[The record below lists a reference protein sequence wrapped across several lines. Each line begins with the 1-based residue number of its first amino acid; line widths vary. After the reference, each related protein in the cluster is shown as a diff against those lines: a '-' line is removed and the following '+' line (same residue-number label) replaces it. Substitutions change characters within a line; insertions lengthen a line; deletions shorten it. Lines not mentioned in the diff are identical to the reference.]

1 MPNNLII
8 QHLVENEA
16 KEKCKVVSNIC
27 ESGGKGKGRKGTYV
41 LTEKKMPFVG
51 LEPTPSAIRADVLI
65 KACLGRHARVD
76 R

>member
-8 QHLVENEA
+8 QHLVETEA
-16 KEKCKVVSNIC
+16 KEECKVVSNIC
-27 ESGGKGKGRKGTYV
+27 ESGGKAKGRKGTYV

-51 LEPTPSAIRADVLI
+51 LEPTPSDIRANVLI